1 MAPRAK
7 SNADTKWQALAGA
20 VILAI
25 ASLLIWYSQQG
36 DGTTQQPRAPSPT
49 SVSSDELPRRPSPT
63 KATTPRPQK
72 IEPPRL
78 DDRPTLQLQSIRD
91 LQEVDAVTAT
101 ASQIDAGGPF
111 RYRKD
116 GTTWENRER
125 RLAKQPPG
133 YYREYTVD
141 TPGESDRGA
150 RRIIAGGSGE
160 MYYTRDHYGSFVQIR
175 PPQRARK

>member
-1 MAPRAK
+1 MAPSAK
-7 SNADTKWQALAGA
+7 PNASTKWQAIAGA
-20 VILAI
+20 VIVAV
-25 ASLLIWYSQQG
+25 ASMLIWYWQQG
-36 DGTTQQPRAPSPT
+36 ESASQPPVAPTTTPVTSKRPTQPSQ
-49 SVSSDELPRRPSPT
+49 PT
-63 KATTPRPQK
+63 KTTAPPPQK
-72 IEPPRL
+72 IESPRV
-78 DDRPTLQLQSIRD
+78 DDKTTLQLQSVRD
-91 LQEVDAVTAT
+91 PQEVTAVTQVA
-101 ASQIDAGGPF
+101 AQIDAGGPF

-150 RRIIAGGSGE
+150 RRIIAGGRGE